1 MCDSVKK
8 DITIDLKGVSTKE
21 KLQVLLKQKLDFPDY
36 YGENWD
42 AFWDTITGLVELPE
56 KITFEHW
63 SDLEK
68 TIPSEANSL
77 KEMLDNFNK
86 KYPMMKSEVKYK

>member
-1 MCDSVKK
+1 MCDSTTKEV
-8 DITIDLKGVSTKE
+8 IIDLKNVSTKE
-21 KLQVLLKQKLDFPDY
+21 NLQVLLKEKLDFPDY

-56 KITFEHW
+56 KIIFEHW

-68 TIPSEANSL
+68 SIPDEANSL
-77 KEMLDNFNK
+77 KEMLHNFNK
-86 KYPMMKSEVKYK
+86 KYPMMKSEIKYK

>member
-1 MCDSVKK
+1 MKK
-8 DITIDLKGVSTKE
+8 EITIDLKKISTKE
-21 KLQVLLKQKLDFPDY
+21 ELQILLKQKLDFPDY

-63 SDLEK
+63 SDLERS
-68 TIPSEANSL
+68 ISDEASSL
-77 KEMLDNFNK
+77 KKMLHNFNK
-86 KYPMMKSEVKYK
+86 KYPMMKSEVEYK